1 MFLTRMKVLL
11 NFSISEQIFGSCCLL
26 PVVTICQTQPN
37 HLQIVRRQCCLGRTV
52 VSAAEDTLQE
62 NESQSSSSTSSEIG
76 ENSIAGGQLGRKKR
90 GIVGSGSI
98 LSNRGGVQALSRP
111 ATVDAEYEFLA
122 IYMGL
127 PERDR
132 MAVGHDFEGM
142 FKQCIFEGVDC
153 LDERYNPCII
163 FRHEFLIPAC
173 FTFGQRPTM
182 GTVSYSTPSS

>member
-1 MFLTRMKVLL
+1 MPEFL
-11 NFSISEQIFGSCCLL
+11 
-26 PVVTICQTQPN
+26 
-37 HLQIVRRQCCLGRTV
+37 
-52 VSAAEDTLQE
+52 
-62 NESQSSSSTSSEIG
+62 QSSFSTSSGIG
-76 ENSIAGGQLGRKKR
+76 GRLGRKKR
-90 GIVGSGSI
+90 GIFGSGSI
-98 LSNRGGVQALSRP
+98 LSNRGGVQAGSFMSRP

-127 PERDR
+127 SERDR

-153 LDERYNPCII
+153 LDERYNLCII
-163 FRHEFLIPAC
+163 FCYDFLIPAC